1 MRHMLSAMHQLL
13 RVDAAADMIH
23 VLRSELGASM
33 VFLMSRLPRVLVVA
47 ASTLLELGNVA
58 YAGSRAPSPIVLAGG
73 GNNGA
78 FDASLERDPATRTIW
93 MSWSSVQLTPLGATP
108 VNLVS
113 TRLATSVD
121 RGATWADQG
130 LVVNDARPE
139 PMPPPELAGRKTAW
153 QHEVSRLVY
162 DSGAP
167 LAERWKLLWHRYLVA
182 DGIAGPG
189 DGRFEHGW
197 IGLRAAPSPGAL
209 AAAAERK
216 LFSGAG
222 YHLNPGITAYNEAVV
237 GSPDVQLDQ
246 LAPSLADCLAF
257 SEPGATATKQALYV
271 SLLCATADPS
281 AQRIILLRWPY
292 PGGPWQYAGV
302 ALDAQDARNI
312 DPEYN
317 SLSASDLF
325 SRGTAI
331 YLVAS
336 PTRVADG
343 SYDGCLV
350 FRFAAV
356 DEARLQDRNGD
367 GRPVIRLSLSGDGAS
382 FNGACG
388 YSRWGRRSGFVY
400 GQFFPSAPNFRLF
413 ASGRW

>member
-1 MRHMLSAMHQLL
+1 MARLFPVLVSAVWVFGLPAD
-13 RVDAAADMIH
+13 VVPAAA
-23 VLRSELGASM
+23 
-33 VFLMSRLPRVLVVA
+33 
-47 ASTLLELGNVA
+47 
-58 YAGSRAPSPIVLAGG
+58 RAPAQLTFAGE

-78 FDASLERDPATRTIW
+78 FDASIERDRATRTTW

-108 VNLVS
+108 IDLVS

-121 RGATWADQG
+121 RGGTWVDRG
-130 LVVNDARPE
+130 LIVNAAQVE
-139 PMPPPELAGRKTAW
+139 PSPPAALAGRATAW

-162 DSGAP
+162 DAGAP

-189 DGRFEHGW
+189 DRRFEYGW
-197 IGLRAAPSPGAL
+197 IGLRAAPSPDAL
-209 AAAAERK
+209 AMAAERK
-216 LFSGAG
+216 LFAAAG
-222 YHLNPGITAYNEAVV
+222 YHLTPDIRAYDDAVI
-237 GSPDVQLDQ
+237 GPPEVQLDQ
-246 LAPSLADCLAF
+246 LSPALADCMAF
-257 SEPGATATKQALYV
+257 SEPGATATTRALYV

-281 AQRIILLRWPY
+281 TGRIILLRWPY
-292 PGGPWQYAGV
+292 PGGPWQVLGV
-302 ALDAQDARNI
+302 VLDAQDARNI
-312 DPEYN
+312 SPAYGGF
-317 SLSASDLF
+317 SASDLF
-325 SRGTAI
+325 RRGAQI

-356 DEARLQDRNGD
+356 DEARLQDRDGD
-367 GRPVIRLSLSGDGAS
+367 GRPDVRLAISGNAGS

-388 YSRWGRRSGFVY
+388 YSQGSGRSGFIY
-400 GQFFPSAPNFRLF
+400 SQFSPTAPNFTLF